1 MRTRQSSGES
11 PTSASYWPRR
21 SARLIGIPAETVDLE
36 ETSKKAN
43 GSLSHEEEDDEEEE
57 EEEQHQDDPPV
68 AVAVNGDAAVTEDQC
83 GNCKEQQQR
92 KRRNTGRGIEALLAE
107 GEHFM
112 HYPASP
118 TSRGR
123 STYNSSTHRERVDS
137 SASVELTQSPSPERP
152 PQPPPAP
159 LGPLPESVHQVQFS
173 FEMVPSGTIWYE

>member
-1 MRTRQSSGES
+1 
-11 PTSASYWPRR
+11 
-21 SARLIGIPAETVDLE
+21 
-36 ETSKKAN
+36 
-43 GSLSHEEEDDEEEE
+43 
-57 EEEQHQDDPPV
+57 
-68 AVAVNGDAAVTEDQC
+68 
-83 GNCKEQQQR
+83 
-92 KRRNTGRGIEALLAE
+92 LAE

-123 STYNSSTHRERVDS
+123 STYNSSSHRERVDS

-173 FEMVPSGTIWYE
+173 FEMVPSGTIWYSIFKLIKWKILSITYLLFFFLN